1 MMIAWGIA
9 TVCVALILL
18 LISAALVVYWA
29 TRRRRS
35 GASAPSHRFVP
46 GRERRTG
53 FYEQNT
59 LHITGA
65 AAGKE
70 QKPSYCSGTLPV

>member
-9 TVCVALILL
+9 TICVALILL
-18 LISAALVVYWA
+18 MISAALVVYWA

-35 GASAPSHRFVP
+35 GASAPSQRFVP
-46 GRERRTG
+46 GREGRAA
-53 FYEQNT
+53 FYEQNA
-59 LHITGA
+59 LHA

-70 QKPSYCSGTLPV
+70 QKPSYCSGMLPV